1 MSTRKHI
8 SSFVPARAG
17 RLLGL
22 LAFSSLLMGACA
34 TQQNVSAPLVK
45 SADLVGTK
53 WKLPFTENGI
63 DGRTIEFK
71 RGAGAYEGVLINVG
85 RKLTDKVGAREGLVL
100 MELVPDGPANAF
112 KGFERIPGEDLAE
125 VLCSVSKDGSA
136 MKCNGQST
144 LWIRQL

>member
-1 MSTRKHI
+1 MSTRKHV
-8 SSFVPARAG
+8 SSFIPARLG
-17 RLLGL
+17 RMLGL
-22 LAFSSLLMGACA
+22 LVFSSLLMGACA

-53 WKLPFTENGI
+53 WKLPFTENGL

-71 RGAGAYEGVLINVG
+71 RGAGAYEAVLTSVG
-85 RKLTDKVGAREGLVL
+85 RRLADKVGAREGLVL
-100 MELVPDGPANAF
+100 MELVPDGPANVF
-112 KGFERIPGEDLAE
+112 KGFERLPGEDLTE
-125 VLCSVSKDGSA
+125 VLCSVSNDGSA